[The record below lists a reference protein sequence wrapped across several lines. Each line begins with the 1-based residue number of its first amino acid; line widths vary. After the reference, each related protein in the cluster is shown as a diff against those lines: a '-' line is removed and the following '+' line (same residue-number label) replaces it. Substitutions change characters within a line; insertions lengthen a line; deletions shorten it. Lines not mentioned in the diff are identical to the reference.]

1 MKFKQK
7 SFLGRGITLNAENAH
22 SVFAEQIRAIRTNT
36 LFSSAEALK
45 TLVVTSPEPGTG
57 KSFISANL
65 AISFADQGYRVLL
78 VDTDLR
84 RPAVHRYLHLIN
96 TVGVSNFLTGQ
107 ELLEDCIQET
117 KHDNL
122 YAITSGVIPPNP
134 AELLSSSRMKQ
145 FVQTVSG
152 MFDMVIFDAPPILP
166 VVDPIL
172 IANLVDGVVFNLRSG
187 FSEGQAAIKS
197 LEKIRQAGG
206 RVIGA
211 VLNDKKATGT
221 KYEET
226 YYGLAETN

>member
-1 MKFKQK
+1 MNFKQK
-7 SFLGRGITLNAENAH
+7 SFGGRKILLNAENAS

-36 LFSSAEALK
+36 QFSSAETLK
-45 TLVVTSPEPGTG
+45 SLVVTSPEPSTG

-65 AISFADQGYRVLL
+65 ALSFADQGYQVLL

-84 RPAVHRYLHLIN
+84 RPAVHKYLHLIN
-96 TVGVSNFLTGQ
+96 TTGVSNFLTGQ
-107 ELLEDCIQET
+107 ELLEDCIRET
-117 KHDNL
+117 AHENL

-145 FVQTVSG
+145 FVQTISS
-152 MFDMVIFDAPPILP
+152 MFDMVIFDAPPVLP
-166 VVDPIL
+166 VVDPLL
-172 IANLVDGVVFNLRSG
+172 IANLVDGVIFNLRSG
-187 FSEGQAAIKS
+187 YSEGQAAVKS
-197 LEKIRQAGG
+197 LEKIKQAGG

-221 KYEET
+221 KYEEA